1 MTTQTW
7 SAFAIAG
14 SAFVLLGIG
23 LVYCIMN
30 LVRSNRQDIL
40 ASVPLVTE
48 QEISLAYAGEVLV
61 AIETPR
67 TSIDYRAL
75 QIQLIDKQTGHA
87 STLSYSL
94 VTAQGA
100 VYGFTTMQVPFGRMN
115 AQAGVYAARIVGLQ
129 PGKDYSNYRLIVSRP
144 YMGRIVLQV
153 LGIVFCGVGMLLSVI
168 WAAWRAGWLKAAQI

>member
-7 SAFAIAG
+7 SAFAIAS
-14 SAFVLLGIG
+14 SAFVVLGIG

-48 QEISLAYAGEVLV
+48 QEISLTSGGDTLV
-61 AIETPR
+61 MIETPR

-75 QIQLIDKQTGHA
+75 QIQLIDKQTGQA
-87 STLSYSL
+87 FALSYSL

-100 VYGFTTMQVPFGRMN
+100 VYAFTTMQVPFGRIN
-115 AQAGVYAARIVGLQ
+115 AQAGVYAARITGMQ
-129 PGKDYSNYRLIVSRP
+129 PGKDYSDYRLIVSRP

-153 LGIVFCGVGMLLSVI
+153 LGIVLCGIGLLLSLI
-168 WAAWRAGWLKAAQI
+168 WAAWRAGWLKAAQT